1 MIRKRRVMAAA
12 AAVLIVL
19 GGASYAIAGAMSGP
33 SDPPET
39 KRFKATLSGFQEVPS
54 VSTTGFGSFHARLVS
69 DEEIEY
75 TFTYAGL
82 EGGHSL
88 FAHIHFGQ
96 RNVNG
101 GVSVFLCGGG
111 SKPDPCPNVEGT
123 VTGTLVPSDVVGP
136 NAQGIEPGS
145 WGELL
150 RALRAGHT
158 YANIHTTRW
167 PGGEIRG
174 QINDRDQRTFGG

>member
-1 MIRKRRVMAAA
+1 MVRKRRVTAAVAAA
-12 AAVLIVL
+12 LIVL
-19 GGASYAIAGAMSGP
+19 GGASFAIAGAMTGP

-39 KRFKATLSGFQEVPS
+39 KRFKATLNGFQEVPS
-54 VSTTGFGSFHARLVS
+54 VSTTGFGSFHAKLVS
-69 DEEIEY
+69 DEEIQY

-82 EGGHSL
+82 EGGNSL
-88 FAHIHFGQ
+88 FAHIHFAQ

-101 GVSVFLCGGG
+101 GVMVFLCGGG

-136 NAQGIEPGS
+136 MGQGIEPGS
-145 WGELL
+145 WDEFL
-150 RALRAGHT
+150 RAIRAGHG

-174 QINDRDQRTFGG
+174 QINDRDQRTFE

>member
-1 MIRKRRVMAAA
+1 MVRKRRVTA
-12 AAVLIVL
+12 AAVAALIVL
-19 GGASYAIAGAMSGP
+19 GGASYAVAGAMSGP

-39 KRFKATLSGFQEVPS
+39 KRFKAELNAFQEVPS
-54 VSTTGFGSFHARLVS
+54 ISSTGFGHFDAKLVG

-82 EGGHSL
+82 EGGNSL
-88 FAHIHFGQ
+88 FAHIHFAQ

-123 VTGTLVPSDVVGP
+123 VAGTLVPSDVVGP
-136 NAQGIEPGS
+136 AGTGIEAGS
-145 WGELL
+145 WSEFL

-158 YANIHTTRW
+158 YVNIHTTRW

-174 QINDRDQRTFGG
+174 QINDRDQRTFE

>member
-1 MIRKRRVMAAA
+1 MVRKRRITAAA
-12 AAVLIVL
+12 IAALIVL
-19 GGASYAIAGAMSGP
+19 GGASYAVAGALREP
-33 SDPPET
+33 ADPPET
-39 KRFKATLSGFQEVPS
+39 TRFRAVLNGFQEVPS
-54 VSTTGFGSFHARLVS
+54 VSSTGFGQFEAKLVS
-69 DEEIEY
+69 DELIEY

-82 EGGHSL
+82 EGGNSL
-88 FAHIHFGQ
+88 FAHIHFAQ

-136 NAQGIEPGS
+136 NGQGIEPGS
-145 WGELL
+145 WDELL

-174 QINDRDQRTFGG
+174 QIR